1 MGMAASSLRFAQLTA
16 RKNQVEFEGQQ
27 INQQRLTLS
36 QKSSAIYNDMLTKQ
50 VPTAPDPSAFTKIV
64 YKFNNGFGT
73 SSILNLARK
82 TSGAY
87 NYNVTYKR
95 PKTTQTLSKSS
106 FSNVG
111 FTSHIGVTGGQASEA
126 NYYARTANIN
136 GVARNLSLVGGNSAA
151 GKLAAYRSKLETYK
165 NMKTIEEQ
173 ISSLSSKKAT
183 DTVSTSTQQ
192 NIKSALGLD
201 LNDGQNRTAIEK
213 ALFGNNTLQP
223 ATNGLRV
230 DMPTMNTLSGS
241 EYSGNEVQKAAYN
254 MAVALGITGKN
265 GVNLSSTIKQSSMN
279 SALTTI
285 ASYDDMSTHLKNKLF
300 NSTTADGQTTYTI
313 KDDWMFNTGS
323 SDESVSQKDITDKFS
338 SLNDLEKAE
347 LANLLAQ
354 YAKDGNVNGEIAN
367 YKVSDA
373 KHSDYENY
381 GQAANSLYNIASG
394 NQADE
399 TITNEQMIN
408 MLKELL
414 KETSE
419 ADGKAAYNSS
429 GEYKKGEVDP
439 AFTQYQASVAT
450 PGIQN
455 ISEGQMLYTYQDD
468 NGETCYMYVSID
480 NILDDGS
487 STYADSVSI
496 YENVLNYLDGEYETE
511 QQDANVI
518 MSEDGQVAKIT
529 FADGTVVTP
538 EIVTEMDN
546 DAYDQAMVEYEYKKE
561 VYDKEMND
569 ANAKVKIIQAQ
580 DQKLEVRLKQLDTE
594 QKALQTEIDA
604 VKSIRDKSIE
614 SSFKTFS

>member
-136 GVARNLSLVGGNSAA
+136 GVARNLSLVGGSSAA

-201 LNDGQNRTAIEK
+201 LNDGQDRTAIEK
-213 ALFGNNTLQP
+213 ALFGKEGKASLAVLPTNDLSGTNRHATDPTKQAAYDIAHLLGVATPADQTGFATEFAKADLYNVFNGIMKSDAQDNLKAMFGAKDSNGEWKLDDKFGKESDTTKLSDVDVKDLFSGFKDVQMAELQNYLVWKAGGTDAYTP
-223 ATNGLRV
+223 AT
-230 DMPTMNTLSGS
+230 
-241 EYSGNEVQKAAYN
+241 
-254 MAVALGITGKN
+254 
-265 GVNLSSTIKQSSMN
+265 
-279 SALTTI
+279 
-285 ASYDDMSTHLKNKLF
+285 
-300 NSTTADGQTTYTI
+300 
-313 KDDWMFNTGS
+313 
-323 SDESVSQKDITDKFS
+323 
-338 SLNDLEKAE
+338 
-347 LANLLAQ
+347 AQ
-354 YAKDGNVNGEIAN
+354 
-367 YKVSDA
+367 
-373 KHSDYENY
+373 NY
-381 GQAANSLYNIASG
+381 GNAQAANSLYNIASG

-414 KETSE
+414 KETSK

-487 STYADSVSI
+487 STYADSVSV
-496 YENVLNYLDGEYETE
+496 YENALNYLDGEYETE

-518 MSEDGQVAKIT
+518 MSDDGQVSKIT

-538 EIVTEMDN
+538 EVVTEMDS
-546 DAYDQAMVEYEYKKE
+546 DAYDQAMVEYEYKKQ

>member
-201 LNDGQNRTAIEK
+201 LNDGQDRTAIEK
-213 ALFGNNTLQP
+213 ALFGKEGKASLAVLPTNDLSGTNRHATDPTKQAAYDIAHLLGVATPADQTGFATEFAKADLYNVFNGIMKSDAQDNLKAMFGAKDSNGEWKLDDKFGKESDTTKLSDVDVKDLFSGFKDVQMAELQNYLVWKAGGTDAYTP
-223 ATNGLRV
+223 AT
-230 DMPTMNTLSGS
+230 
-241 EYSGNEVQKAAYN
+241 
-254 MAVALGITGKN
+254 
-265 GVNLSSTIKQSSMN
+265 
-279 SALTTI
+279 
-285 ASYDDMSTHLKNKLF
+285 
-300 NSTTADGQTTYTI
+300 
-313 KDDWMFNTGS
+313 
-323 SDESVSQKDITDKFS
+323 
-338 SLNDLEKAE
+338 
-347 LANLLAQ
+347 AQ
-354 YAKDGNVNGEIAN
+354 
-367 YKVSDA
+367 
-373 KHSDYENY
+373 NY
-381 GQAANSLYNIASG
+381 GNAQAANSLYNIASG